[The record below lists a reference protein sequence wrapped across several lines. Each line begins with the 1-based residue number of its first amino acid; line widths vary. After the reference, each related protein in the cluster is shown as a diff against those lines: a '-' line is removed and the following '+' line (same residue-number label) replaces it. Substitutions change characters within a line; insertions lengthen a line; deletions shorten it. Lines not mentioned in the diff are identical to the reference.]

1 MVEFNLNLSL
11 LGKLRFRRPFR
22 TTKATTMSKQ
32 FFNKMWAILPMIF
45 LSFCLSANMPPH
57 ILKLQA
63 ELDSKTGVDRIKFL
77 RKIANAISAYDYDQ
91 GMKYFDESI
100 HLASSTEGL
109 SKYERTYQVLK
120 NYETRNYKYLYKY
133 KFFEAFKGS
142 IEVDSIANL
151 LEGAPD
157 SLNDAR
163 WLGHLNANTVRNAV
177 FADQNLYSR
186 SERELKVGLEHCKKL
201 TKQKSRIGSV
211 YSNLGINLMLQNK
224 YDESEV
230 AMLKADSVFTASES
244 ERDIAFCKM
253 FQTDLYAK
261 KEDWKKAKAVVD
273 EAIVLIR
280 KYFPSR
286 IPMMQAQAAWIYYEN
301 DLVVKSDSFVVEAFK
316 YLEQVKEPGASIWT
330 KSYIGHL
337 YKRQNKFEEAFEL
350 LDEKTVEDM
359 DTDNKMA
366 VPELLALQE
375 AYIQNNFPTD
385 SKNENY
391 PLWIFFALVPIV
403 GIVFQFL
410 YKERQPRV
418 IIESVPA
425 EGQKLEIAWKQ
436 DESKKVMADPFVE
449 RFVLKV
455 QKSMDDGDVSVDK
468 IAEEMRISRVQL
480 FRKVKAATG
489 ESPSVLIR
497 QIRLKT
503 AERLLVENTGNISE
517 VAYRVGF
524 SNPNSFSR
532 AFKDH
537 FGSSPKEYLLKMH
550 G

>member
-1 MVEFNLNLSL
+1 M
-11 LGKLRFRRPFR
+11 
-22 TTKATTMSKQ
+22 M
-32 FFNKMWAILPMIF
+32 F
-45 LSFCLSANMPPH
+45 LSFCLSANLPPH
-57 ILKLQA
+57 ILKLQQ
-63 ELDSKTGVDRIKFL
+63 ELESKTGVERIKFL
-77 RKIANAISAYDYDQ
+77 TKIGNAISAYDYDQ
-91 GMKYFDESI
+91 GMQYFDESN
-100 HLASSTEGL
+100 HLASSMQGL
-109 SKYERTYQVLK
+109 SKYERTYYILNNCKTK
-120 NYETRNYKYLYKY
+120 NYKHLYDYKY
-133 KFFEAFKGS
+133 FEAFRGS
-142 IEVDSIANL
+142 IELDSIASL

-157 SLNDAR
+157 SLNDSR
-163 WLGHLNANTVRNAV
+163 WLGHLNANIVRNAV
-177 FADQNLYSR
+177 FSDQKLYAR
-186 SERELKVGLEHCKKL
+186 GERELKVGVTHCKNL

-224 YDESEV
+224 YDESEE
-230 AMLKADSVFTASES
+230 AMLKADSVFSAAGS
-244 ERDIAFCKM
+244 ERDVAYCKM
-253 FQTDLYAK
+253 FQTDLYSK
-261 KEDWKKAKAVVD
+261 KEDWKKAKLVID
-273 EAIVLIR
+273 EGVELIK
-280 KYFPSR
+280 KYLPSR
-286 IPMMQAQAAWIYYEN
+286 NPIMHAHAARIYFEN
-301 DLVVKSDSFVVEAFK
+301 DLVAKSDSFVTEAFK

-337 YKRQNKFEEAFEL
+337 YKRQNKFEEAFKL
-350 LDEKTVEDM
+350 LDEKKAEDV

-366 VPELLALQE
+366 TPELLALQE
-375 AYIQNNFPTD
+375 AYIQNNFPAG

-391 PLWIFFALVPIV
+391 PLWLFFALVPLV
-403 GIVFQFL
+403 GFAFQFL

-418 IIESVPA
+418 IIENIPA
-425 EGQKLEIAWKQ
+425 KGQKLEIAWKQ
-436 DESKKVMADPFVE
+436 DESEKMKADPFVE
-449 RFVLKV
+449 RFVLMV
-455 QKSMDDGDVSVDK
+455 QENMDDGDVSVDK
-468 IAEEMRISRVQL
+468 IAEDMRISRVQL